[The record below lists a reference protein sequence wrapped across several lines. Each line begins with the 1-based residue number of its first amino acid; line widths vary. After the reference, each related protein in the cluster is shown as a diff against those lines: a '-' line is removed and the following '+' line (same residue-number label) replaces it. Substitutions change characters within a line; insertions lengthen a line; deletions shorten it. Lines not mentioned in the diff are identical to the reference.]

1 MCIFSHVPFIFL
13 SLGEAFHF
21 VSFVPIG
28 GRLYELD
35 GLKPFPIDHGTC
47 NDLDWTDKFRSVITN
62 RLGITADEYNEIRFN
77 LMAVVPDRRLAI
89 QHKLKMLRT
98 NKQIVLDALQHLLKI
113 KEKNCINGGMESG
126 GNVVKADNHS
136 DYPKSVTADSSED
149 VKVSFYL

>member
-1 MCIFSHVPFIFL
+1 MFSFVFL
-13 SLGEAFHF
+13 QLGEAFHF

-35 GLKPFPIDHGTC
+35 GLKPYPIDHGTC
-47 NDLDWTDKFRSVITN
+47 NDMDWTDKFRSVITD

-113 KEKNCINGGMESG
+113 KEKSTAGAGSGCTIKLDNQNESVRSLPVE
-126 GNVVKADNHS
+126 N
-136 DYPKSVTADSSED
+136 TED
-149 VKVSFYL
+149 VKVGK